1 MAALD
6 FPACCD
12 FSLSSCLNYLL
23 LLVVLVT
30 EVLES
35 SVGVTSRFPHQ
46 VVLLPWH
53 LVAVSLPS
61 GGHHATFCH
70 WRLSRLCAWS
80 RQSCRCPCSCLPI
93 HKISRLLRKNQLSI
107 SSVEDFCP
115 QSPPWLI
122 YSLFSSLLEHNEHKN
137 QIAEGNAP
145 CPQSLFPFV
154 LSVLVCKR
162 VPNRNYWTTR
172 SHFTAFFFAM
182 LCFIQTSELFFF
194 SLFVVMVNPVFCLPS
209 ICWLNLYC
217 SPFILGRKRIPLF
230 LWVSRCHL

>member
-1 MAALD
+1 M
-6 FPACCD
+6 
-12 FSLSSCLNYLL
+12 
-23 LLVVLVT
+23 

-35 SVGVTSRFPHQ
+35 SVGVTSRFPHK
-46 VVLLPWH
+46 VVRLSWH

-80 RQSCRCPCSCLPI
+80 RQSRRCPCSCLPI
-93 HKISRLLRKNQLSI
+93 HKISRLLKKNQLSI

-115 QSPPWLI
+115 LSPPWLI

-182 LCFIQTSELFFF
+182 LCFIQTSELFF